1 MTHILEQSEQAE
13 TDAPFTGV
21 RLRAAQAK
29 WDRLSTS
36 DYDEVRNISA
46 LIAKVAERY
55 SLPLEQAKRDVETWA
70 TEMRL

>member
-1 MTHILEQSEQAE
+1 MTHILDQPTPAE
-13 TDAPFTGV
+13 TDAPITGV

-70 TEMRL
+70 KEMPL